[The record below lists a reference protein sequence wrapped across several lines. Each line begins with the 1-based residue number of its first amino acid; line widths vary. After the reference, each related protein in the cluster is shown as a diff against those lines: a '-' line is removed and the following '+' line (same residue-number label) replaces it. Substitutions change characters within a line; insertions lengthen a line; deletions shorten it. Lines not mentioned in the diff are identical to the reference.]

1 MFITQGTLNNQPE
14 LIVLVGTR
22 VLSEFPPSNTRQKP
36 WWVWLIYIGYR
47 VGSSYVFGPISAPP
61 CCTMR
66 ILRDSHLKA
75 DPRAFHDRRAAV
87 VKNSSNMDGR
97 WPSSCFSLHC
107 MLFWGAWCDEFWL
120 VVNCCRLAEQ
130 CKSILPHT
138 LPLQRAGYPL
148 IPRHLYTTHFHVPS
162 ISNMVDGSWSSNH
175 V

>member
-1 MFITQGTLNNQPE
+1 VFITQGTLNNQPE

-22 VLSEFPPSNTRQKP
+22 VLSEFPPSNTPQKP

-97 WPSSCFSLHC
+97 
-107 MLFWGAWCDEFWL
+107 
-120 VVNCCRLAEQ
+120 
-130 CKSILPHT
+130 
-138 LPLQRAGYPL
+138 
-148 IPRHLYTTHFHVPS
+148 
-162 ISNMVDGSWSSNH
+162 
-175 V
+175 